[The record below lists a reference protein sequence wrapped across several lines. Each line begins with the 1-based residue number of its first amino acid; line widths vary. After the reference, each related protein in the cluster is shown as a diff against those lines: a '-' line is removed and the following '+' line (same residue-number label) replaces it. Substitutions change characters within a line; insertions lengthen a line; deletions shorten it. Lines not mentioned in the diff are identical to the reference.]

1 MKKIRFLH
9 ALAAAALL
17 FASCVS
23 SPVQGAAGTGTSG
36 GQLPADPGIR
46 SGKLD
51 NGMNWFVA
59 KNSEPG
65 NRLFLRLVVKAGS
78 SLEDNDQR
86 GIAHLVEHMCFNGT
100 EHFAKDSLVDYF
112 ESIGMKFGPEVN
124 AYTSFDET
132 VYELEIPAD
141 DPVILEKSLLVLHDW
156 ASSVSF
162 DQAELDKERGVVIE
176 EWRLGRGASGR
187 VEDKEV
193 PFLLNGSR
201 YGERQPIGDPEIV
214 KTVSRQ
220 RVLDFYK
227 KWYRPDLMSVVIVGD
242 ADPVM
247 LSRRIETVMGA
258 IPAAAKEEA
267 RPAWNVTPQ
276 KDPSALV
283 IRDPEIQYTTVQ
295 LMEQYPSEKV
305 STVAALRAELVRNIS
320 YGVFNA
326 RLAEKIHEADPVL
339 LAGRVGIRRLV
350 DPTYF
355 NYTGMVPVTG
365 KFDAALDQTLE
376 ELARFE
382 KYGVTDAELDRAKVD
397 ILDSV
402 KQMWLDR
409 EKRHSANYIDGIVQ
423 SILYGE
429 TALSIQ
435 DEYDLYNKI
444 IPTIT
449 AKEVGTAIGKWY
461 SGSGKLLLVT
471 APSNASDVPEEKALL
486 AEWQNWK
493 PKTELAAYAEHG
505 LDRPLFAGAPVPGK
519 IVKEEKIAASGI
531 RQWMLSNGVRVIV
544 QPTAFK
550 ANEVLFTAW
559 SKGGSSLSDEK
570 NYPSAA
576 VATSYARMSGL
587 NGFSAT
593 DLQKKLSGKTV
604 SAGPWIDESWDGLY
618 GSSSAQDLETL
629 LQLVN
634 LEFTAPSF
642 TDEGWKTL
650 SGQLHTVSE
659 SRANDPDQ
667 MFDDLTVKLLY
678 GDSVRRSNLTPALVA
693 RMDRAKSEAA
703 YRARFADAGD
713 FTFAFVGSIDEAK
726 LRAFVETYLASLP
739 SSGKVEEA
747 ADVSIPFPSGLHED
761 SLNMGIEQKARVMI
775 AFGGTPKIAAGD
787 LELFDMMCSV
797 LEIKLRETIRE
808 DMSGSYG
815 VQVQGTIVNYPA
827 PHYEIRIEFGCDP
840 ARVDELSKA
849 ALEQVKWMQADP
861 VDEKYVTKMRETFKR
876 SQEERLKNNEFWLRE
891 IAARSM
897 TGRSLDGI
905 TATDVVLAQITGERF
920 RDMARAYFRTDNYVR
935 ATLLPKK

>member
-1 MKKIRFLH
+1 MKKIRFLY

-17 FASCVS
+17 LAACAS
-23 SPVQGAAGTGTSG
+23 SPRAASSG
-36 GQLPADPGIR
+36 GPLPTDSNIH
-46 SGKLD
+46 SGKLA
-51 NGMNWFVA
+51 NGMSWFVA

-65 NRLFLRLVVKAGS
+65 NRLFLRLAVKAGS

-162 DQAELDKERGVVIE
+162 DQDELDKERGVVIE

-187 VEDKEV
+187 VEDKEI

-201 YGERQPIGDPEIV
+201 YGERQPIGDPEII
-214 KTVSRQ
+214 KTVTRA

-247 LSRRIETVMGA
+247 LSRRIETVMGS
-258 IPAAAKEEA
+258 IPAAAKPAA
-267 RPAWNVTPQ
+267 RPAWKVALQ
-276 KDPSALV
+276 KEPSALV

-295 LMEQYPSEKV
+295 LMEQYPSDRLRTE
-305 STVAALRAELVRNIS
+305 SDLRAKIARIIA
-320 YGVFNA
+320 YGAFNA
-326 RLAEKIHEADPVL
+326 RLSEKIHAADPVL
-339 LAGRVGIRRLV
+339 LAGRAGIRRLV
-350 DPTYF
+350 APTQF
-355 NYTGMVPVTG
+355 SYTGMVPVNG
-365 KFDAALDQTLE
+365 KFDAGLDQTLE

-382 KYGVTDAELDRAKVD
+382 KYGVTDAELERAKGD

-409 EKRHSANYIDGIVQ
+409 EKYHSANYIDGIMQ
-423 SILYGE
+423 SILYAE
-429 TALSIQ
+429 PPLSIQ

-444 IPTIT
+444 VPTIT
-449 AKEVGTAIGKWY
+449 AKEVGESIRKWY
-461 SGSGKLLLVT
+461 TGTGKLLLVT
-471 APSNASDVPEEKALL
+471 APENAQDVPDGKTLL
-486 AEWQNWK
+486 AQWQNWK

-505 LDRPLFAGAPVPGK
+505 LERPLVSEIPVPGK

-531 RQWMLSNGVRVIV
+531 KQWTLSNGARVLV
-544 QPTAFK
+544 YPTAFK
-550 ANEVLFTAW
+550 TNEILFSAW
-559 SKGGSSLSDEK
+559 SKGGSSLSAEK
-570 NYPSAA
+570 DYPSAA

-604 SAGPWIDESWDGLY
+604 SAGPWIDESWEGLY
-618 GSSSAQDLETL
+618 GSSSAKDMETL

-634 LEFTAPSF
+634 LDFTAPSF

-650 SGQLHTVSE
+650 SGQLNTVAE
-659 SRANDPDQ
+659 SRANNPDE
-667 MFDDLTVKLLY
+667 MFADLSAKLLY
-678 GDSVRRSNLTPALVA
+678 GDSVRHSNLTPSLVA
-693 RMDRAKSEAA
+693 RMDRAKAEAA
-703 YRARFADAGD
+703 YRARYADAGD
-713 FTFAFVGSIDEAK
+713 FTFAFVGSVDEAK
-726 LRAFVETYLASLP
+726 LKGFVETWLASLP
-739 SSGKVEEA
+739 SSGKKEEA
-747 ADVSIPFPSGLHED
+747 ADVAVPFPSGQRD
-761 SLNMGIEQKARVMI
+761 GSINMGIEQKARVMI
-775 AFGGTPKIAAGD
+775 AFGGSQKIASGD

-815 VQVQGTIVNYPA
+815 VQVQGSIVNYPA

-840 ARVDELSKA
+840 ARTDELSKA
-849 ALEQVKWMQADP
+849 VLDQVKWMQGAP
-861 VDEKYVTKMRETFKR
+861 VDEKYVTKMRETYKR
-876 SQEERLKNNEFWLRE
+876 SQEEGLKNNEFWIRE
-891 IAARSM
+891 ISSRSM

-905 TATDVVLAQITGERF
+905 TATDAVLAQITGERF
-920 RDMARAYFRTDNYVR
+920 RDMARAYFSADNYVR